1 VFISEVED
9 GGRDT
14 FVYLPALLR
23 ARRISGIQ
31 RLDSFLGSDL
41 TYEDFERQRAA
52 DFAVEPLPPEDVAG
66 EHCTM
71 IRARPRDQ
79 RAYAAMVLAV
89 APDRAI
95 LEYRYFADGAQTPYR
110 VIETPRSDMHR
121 EAGHLLPT
129 RYAVRHLER
138 GSATELVLRKL
149 SVNPNIDD
157 RIFSVRTLDQQ
168 RPLPRVAPAR

>member
-1 VFISEVED
+1 M
-9 GGRDT
+9 
-14 FVYLPALLR
+14 
-23 ARRISGIQ
+23 Q

-52 DFAVEPLPPEDVAG
+52 DFAVEPLPAEDVAG

-71 IRARPRDQ
+71 LRALPRGQ
-79 RAYAAMVLAV
+79 RAYAAVVLAV

-95 LEYRYFADGAQTPYR
+95 LEYRYFARDAQAPYR
-110 VIETPRSDMHR
+110 VIETPRAAMHQ

-129 RYAVRHLER
+129 RYSVRQLAR
-138 GSATELVLRKL
+138 GSSTELVLRKL
-149 SVNPNIDD
+149 SVNPEIDD

-168 RPLPRVAPAR
+168 RPLPRVQASRSGEHSEP